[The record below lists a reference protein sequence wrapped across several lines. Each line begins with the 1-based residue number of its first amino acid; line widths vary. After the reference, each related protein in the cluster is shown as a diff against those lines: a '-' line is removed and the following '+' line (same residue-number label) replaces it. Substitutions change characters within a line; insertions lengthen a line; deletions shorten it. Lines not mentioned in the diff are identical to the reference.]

1 MALFEKFPFY
11 RQLDQ
16 MDCGPTC
23 LRMLSKYY
31 GKNISIQYLRK
42 LAETTRAGSSMLGL
56 SQAAEKIGYRSLG
69 VRVSYKKMVEEE
81 LFPVIAHW
89 NKYHYIIIY
98 NIDAKKDLIYVA
110 DPAHGLLKY
119 TKEEFIK
126 TWIGANADENSEEG
140 ILLLLEPTPKFYEDS
155 EEESKDKFNTKKGFV
170 QLFKYLKPYRKYVV
184 QLIIGL
190 AAGSLLQLIFPF
202 LTQSVVDTGIQTRD
216 INFVYLIL
224 IAQLFLFIGRTVI
237 ESIRSWILLHL
248 SSRINIALVS
258 DFFIKLMNLPINY
271 FDVKM
276 TGDIMQRINDHKR
289 IESFLTSTTLNV
301 LFSMVNLVIFSIVL
315 AWYNIYIFLIFII
328 GSILYIS
335 WVLIF
340 MKQQRDLDY
349 KLFSQSSTQ
358 QSKISELILGMQEIK
373 LNNAERQKRWG
384 WEFTQAA
391 LFKVQLKSMS
401 IGQWQ
406 NIGSS
411 FINEVKNIVIT
422 SISASLVIKG
432 DITLGMMMSISYIT
446 GQLNGPIM
454 QLVGF
459 FQSAQ
464 NAKLSLE
471 RLSEIQNKEDEEPA
485 NADVTSDIPLEK
497 DITIE
502 KLSFRY
508 TGGKDNVLDDI
519 SLTIPANK
527 VTAIVGASGSGKTT
541 LMKLLLKFYEPQE
554 GEVKIG
560 GINLKNISP
569 SAWRGSTGSVMQE
582 GFIFSDTI
590 AANIAVGFDLPEK
603 DKLLKA
609 VDMACIKSFIDDLPL
624 KYNTVIGSQGTGL
637 SGGQKQRI
645 LIARAIYKS
654 PKILLFDEATSAL
667 DANNEKAIMENLN
680 EFFKGRTA
688 LVIAHRL
695 STVKNADQIIV
706 LEKGKVVEV
715 GTHQSL
721 VNSRGAYFN
730 LVQNQLDLER
740 LNEK

>member
-1 MALFEKFPFY
+1 
-11 RQLDQ
+11 
-16 MDCGPTC
+16 
-23 LRMLSKYY
+23 
-31 GKNISIQYLRK
+31 
-42 LAETTRAGSSMLGL
+42 
-56 SQAAEKIGYRSLG
+56 
-69 VRVSYKKMVEEE
+69 
-81 LFPVIAHW
+81 
-89 NKYHYIIIY
+89 
-98 NIDAKKDLIYVA
+98 
-110 DPAHGLLKY
+110 
-119 TKEEFIK
+119 
-126 TWIGANADENSEEG
+126 
-140 ILLLLEPTPKFYEDS
+140 
-155 EEESKDKFNTKKGFV
+155 
-170 QLFKYLKPYRKYVV
+170 
-184 QLIIGL
+184 
-190 AAGSLLQLIFPF
+190 
-202 LTQSVVDTGIQTRD
+202 
-216 INFVYLIL
+216 
-224 IAQLFLFIGRTVI
+224 
-237 ESIRSWILLHL
+237 
-248 SSRINIALVS
+248 
-258 DFFIKLMNLPINY
+258 
-271 FDVKM
+271 
-276 TGDIMQRINDHKR
+276 
-289 IESFLTSTTLNV
+289 
-301 LFSMVNLVIFSIVL
+301 
-315 AWYNIYIFLIFII
+315 
-328 GSILYIS
+328 
-335 WVLIF
+335 
-340 MKQQRDLDY
+340 
-349 KLFSQSSTQ
+349 
-358 QSKISELILGMQEIK
+358 
-373 LNNAERQKRWG
+373 
-384 WEFTQAA
+384 
-391 LFKVQLKSMS
+391 
-401 IGQWQ
+401 
-406 NIGSS
+406 
-411 FINEVKNIVIT
+411 
-422 SISASLVIKG
+422 
-432 DITLGMMMSISYIT
+432 
-446 GQLNGPIM
+446 M